1 MKLNEGFLNSMQDA
15 MTLLR
20 TAGPLEATE
29 AIQRALNGGAPVST
43 PRESAAA
50 EPARGRDDAPAIDHL
65 ASIMAKFRYQNG
77 EHWAPGTAEVEDT
90 GHFSTRSYAN
100 AAGPRQYKLYVP
112 SGYDGAPV
120 PLVVMLHGC
129 TQNADD
135 FAIGTQMNAFAEREN
150 FIVVYPVQP
159 QGANQSKC

>member
-50 EPARGRDDAPAIDHL
+50 EPARGRDNAPAIDHL
-65 ASIMAKFRYQNG
+65 ASIMAKFRHQNG
-77 EHWAPGTAEVEDT
+77 EHWAPGAAEVEDT
-90 GHFSTRSYAN
+90 GHFCTRSYAN
-100 AAGPRQYKLYVP
+100 VAGQRQYKLYVP

-129 TQNADD
+129 TD
-135 FAIGTQMNAFAEREN
+135 RKS
-150 FIVVYPVQP
+150 VV
-159 QGANQSKC
+159 

>member
-20 TAGPLEATE
+20 TSGPLEATE
-29 AIQRALNGGAPVST
+29 AIQRALNGGAPSST
-43 PRESAAA
+43 PRDSVAA
-50 EPARGRDDAPAIDHL
+50 ELARGPDNAPAIDHL
-65 ASIMAKFRYQNG
+65 ASLMAKFTRQNG
-77 EHWAPGTAEVEDT
+77 EHWAPRTAEVEDS
-90 GHFSTRSYAN
+90 GNFSTRSYAN
-100 AAGPRQYKLYVP
+100 AAGQRQYKLYVP

-135 FAIGTQMNAFAEREN
+135 FAIGTQMNAFA
-150 FIVVYPVQP
+150 
-159 QGANQSKC
+159 